1 MLIQSRYA
9 VCLQYIEASRSKII
23 RLLHINFNAGRM
35 MEMCQL
41 FSSNGVFMAIGK
53 LHLLTSLKLF
63 SSATAKKATFRLHGW
78 CSFLLM
84 VMLKV
89 QDYFCKVG
97 SISSYCYHSD
107 ETYLFNGC
115 GTSGRHHARFPISA
129 PQTWL
134 VFMIKHVPV
143 TAKCMQLGSP

>member
-1 MLIQSRYA
+1 MMP
-9 VCLQYIEASRSKII
+9 
-23 RLLHINFNAGRM
+23 M

-41 FSSNGVFMAIGK
+41 FSSNGIFMAIGK

-63 SSATAKKATFRLHGW
+63 SSATAKMQLSGHTTRLHGW

-107 ETYLFNGC
+107 ETDQFKGC

-143 TAKCMQLGSP
+143 TARISACNMHATRESLRSSTSKY

>member
-1 MLIQSRYA
+1 MLFQSRYA
-9 VCLQYIEASRSKII
+9 VCLQQIEASRSRII
-23 RLLHINFNAGRM
+23 YLLHINSNAGRMMPM

-41 FSSNGVFMAIGK
+41 FSSNGIFMAIGK

-63 SSATAKKATFRLHGW
+63 SSATAKMQLSGHTTRLHGW

-89 QDYFCKVG
+89 QHYFCKVG

-107 ETYLFNGC
+107 ETDQFKGC

-129 PQTWL
+129 P
-134 VFMIKHVPV
+134 
-143 TAKCMQLGSP
+143 